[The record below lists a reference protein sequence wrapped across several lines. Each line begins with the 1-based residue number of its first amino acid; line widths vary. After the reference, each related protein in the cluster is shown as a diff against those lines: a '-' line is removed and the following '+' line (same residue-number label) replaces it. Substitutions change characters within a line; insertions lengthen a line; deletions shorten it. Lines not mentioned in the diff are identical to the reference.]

1 MKLEIETHQ
10 GGGCRL
16 LVHAEHTMKNK
27 ILKKYIH
34 SLVVLAAVAPFAS
47 YASAYTPATFGNAE
61 AILSQNVNLPS
72 SFGEGVKT
80 VAVYCQ
86 ADVMTTGN
94 INSVDCY
101 ENSPLVSMQ
110 AITES
115 AIKSATFLPAAIDG
129 KAVPVRMQFRVVY
142 SIGGTQ
148 APIVL
153 LPNLGT
159 LQAKYGAHYSA
170 PQERLDTSD
179 WYANYS
185 TKEHGDGKLFFAEG
199 KMTRVMATIEADG
212 KVETVSTIEAALRK
226 QADAENIAN
235 ALKKSQFIP
244 GFVENKPTAMH
255 YIAAVNYSK

>member
-1 MKLEIETHQ
+1 MTHK
-10 GGGCRL
+10 GAESRL
-16 LVHAEHTMKNK
+16 MIHEEHEMTKN
-27 ILKKYIH
+27 ILKKAIR
-34 SLVVLAAVAPFAS
+34 SLVMLAAITPIAS
-47 YASAYTPATFGNAE
+47 YAAAYTPAKFGNAE
-61 AILSQNVNLPS
+61 ETLTKQITLPA

-94 INSVDCY
+94 INAVTCY

-110 AITES
+110 KVTES
-115 AIKSATFLPAAIDG
+115 ALKSATFTPATIDG
-129 KAVPVRMQFRVVY
+129 KTVPVRMQMRVVY
-142 SIGGTQ
+142 SLGGTQ

-159 LQAKYGAHYSA
+159 LQAQHGTHYFA

-179 WYANYS
+179 WYATYS

-199 KMTRVMATIEADG
+199 KMTRVMANIEADG

-226 QADAENIAN
+226 QADAASIESS
-235 ALKKSQFIP
+235 LKKSKFIP
-244 GFVENKPTAMH
+244 GFVQDKPTAMH
-255 YIAAVNYSK
+255 YIAVVNYQK

>member
-1 MKLEIETHQ
+1 
-10 GGGCRL
+10 
-16 LVHAEHTMKNK
+16 MKNK
-27 ILKKYIH
+27 VLKKYLR
-34 SLVVLAAVAPFAS
+34 SLVILAAAAPFAS
-47 YASAYTPATFGNAE
+47 YATAYTPATFGNAE
-61 AILSQNVNLPS
+61 TTLSKNVALPS

-80 VAVYCQ
+80 VSVYCQ

-94 INSVDCY
+94 INSLTCY

-110 AITES
+110 AITKS
-115 AIKSATFLPAAIDG
+115 AIKSATFSPASIDG

-170 PQERLDTSD
+170 PQERLDTGD

-185 TKEHGDGKLFFAEG
+185 DKERGEGKLFFAEG
-199 KMTRVMATIEADG
+199 KIARVMANIETDG

-226 QADAENIAN
+226 QADAASIGNS
-235 ALKKSQFIP
+235 LKKSKFIP
-244 GFVENKPTAMH
+244 GIVENKPTAMH
-255 YIAAVNYSK
+255 YIAVVNYQK

>member
-1 MKLEIETHQ
+1 MTHK
-10 GGGCRL
+10 GADSRL
-16 LVHAEHTMKNK
+16 MNHEEHDMTKNFLQK
-27 ILKKYIH
+27 TIR
-34 SLVVLAAVAPFAS
+34 SLVILAAIAPIAS
-47 YASAYTPATFGNAE
+47 YAAAYTPAKFGNAE
-61 AILSQNVNLPS
+61 ETLSKQITLPA

-94 INSVDCY
+94 INAVTCY

-110 AITES
+110 KVTES
-115 AIKSATFLPAAIDG
+115 ALKSATFTPATIDG
-129 KAVPVRMQFRVVY
+129 KTVPVRMQMRVVY
-142 SIGGTQ
+142 SLGGTQ

-159 LQAKYGAHYSA
+159 LQAQHGTHYYA

-199 KMTRVMATIEADG
+199 KMTRVMANIEADG

-226 QADAENIAN
+226 QADAASIESS
-235 ALKKSQFIP
+235 LKKSKFIP
-244 GFVENKPTAMH
+244 GFVQDKPTAMH
-255 YIAAVNYSK
+255 YIAVVNYKK

>member
-1 MKLEIETHQ
+1 MTNI
-10 GGGCRL
+10 
-16 LVHAEHTMKNK
+16 
-27 ILKKYIH
+27 ILKKLIR
-34 SLVVLAAVAPFAS
+34 SLAILAAAAPFAS
-47 YASAYTPATFGNAE
+47 YATAYTPAKFGNAVDTLGKQ
-61 AILSQNVNLPS
+61 ITLPA

-86 ADVMTTGN
+86 ADILTSGT
-94 INSVDCY
+94 INAVTCY

-110 AITES
+110 NVTES
-115 AIKSATFLPAAIDG
+115 ALKSATFEPATIDG
-129 KAVPVRMQFRVVY
+129 KAVPVRMQLRVVY
-142 SIGGTQ
+142 SLGGTQ

-159 LQAKYGAHYSA
+159 LQAQYGTNYYA

-179 WYANYS
+179 WYANYT

-199 KMTRVMATIEADG
+199 KTTRVMANIETDG

-226 QADAENIAN
+226 QADAANIESS
-235 ALKKSQFIP
+235 LKKSRFIP

-255 YIAAVNYSK
+255 YIAVVNYQK

>member
-1 MKLEIETHQ
+1 MTNI
-10 GGGCRL
+10 
-16 LVHAEHTMKNK
+16 
-27 ILKKYIH
+27 ILKKLIR
-34 SLVVLAAVAPFAS
+34 SLAILAAAAPFAS
-47 YASAYTPATFGNAE
+47 YATAYTPAKFGNAVDT
-61 AILSQNVNLPS
+61 LSKQITLPA

-86 ADVMTTGN
+86 ADVLTSGN
-94 INSVDCY
+94 INAVTCY

-110 AITES
+110 NVTES
-115 AIKSATFLPAAIDG
+115 ALKSATFEPATIDG
-129 KAVPVRMQFRVVY
+129 KTVPVRMQLRVVY
-142 SIGGTQ
+142 SLGGTQ

-159 LQAKYGAHYSA
+159 LQAQYGTNYYA

-179 WYANYS
+179 WYANYT

-199 KMTRVMATIEADG
+199 KTTRVMANIEADG

-226 QADAENIAN
+226 QADAANIESS
-235 ALKKSQFIP
+235 LKKSKFIP

-255 YIAAVNYSK
+255 YIAVVNYQK